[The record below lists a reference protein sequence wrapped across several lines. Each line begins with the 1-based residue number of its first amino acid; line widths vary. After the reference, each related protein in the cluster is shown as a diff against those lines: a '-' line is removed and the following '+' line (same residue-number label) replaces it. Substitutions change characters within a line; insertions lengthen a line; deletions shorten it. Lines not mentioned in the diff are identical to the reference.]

1 MRKSNY
7 TNMDLFNDLGER
19 IQKAWSAVDHDEEK
33 FPAIAAEFLR
43 GEDLPS
49 KISPWE
55 ILEWGLKQ
63 TELPRQKDVN
73 ANFGEPPITLYTA
86 PKFFIDIYFWFEGT
100 TSVHQHSF
108 CGAFQVLH
116 GSSIHSWY
124 DFEPE
129 IEVNKFLRMGSMQLK
144 VCELLEVGAVQ
155 EIWGGR
161 RYVHSLFHLDSPSA
175 TICVRTEKSPL
186 ELPQYN
192 YHKPGLAIDPFY
204 EEETIK
210 KKQQIVAAMLR
221 AKQPNFDEC
230 VSELIANG
238 DFQSTYQIL
247 NMLRH
252 SMNPN
257 HIDQMFGTG
266 SVKER
271 FESFMHTAKSR
282 HGEKIDRVQDVF
294 KYSDRIN
301 EIVRRRNFV
310 TDPEQRFFLALLLN
324 VEGSDR
330 VYSLIK
336 QRFPDA
342 EPREK
347 VLDWVFDLSQTRI
360 AGTEKQNALG
370 IEPFDDLD
378 LTIFEHLLDGKT
390 TDEAAEIVR
399 AEYPAE
405 KLNKAECPLAE
416 RVSKVRDA
424 VIFTALFE

>member
-1 MRKSNY
+1 ME
-7 TNMDLFNDLGER
+7 LFYDLGER
-19 IQKAWSAVDHDEEK
+19 IQKAWNAVDNDEEK

-43 GEDLPS
+43 AEDLTS

-73 ANFGEPPITLYTA
+73 ANFGEPPVTLYTA

-129 IEVNKFLRMGSMQLK
+129 IDVNKFVRLGRMHLK
-144 VCELLEVGAVQ
+144 VCELLETGAVQ

-192 YHKPGLAIDPFY
+192 YHKPSLAIDPFY

-210 KKQQIVAAMLR
+210 KKQQIVTAMMR
-221 AKQPNFDEC
+221 AKRSNVDEC
-230 VSELIANG
+230 VTELIAG
-238 DFQSTYQIL
+238 SDFQSTYQIL

-252 SMNPN
+252 SMNSN
-257 HIDQMFGTG
+257 QIDQLFGTG

-271 FESFMHTAKSR
+271 FESFMQTARQR
-282 HGEKIDRVQDVF
+282 HGEKLDRLEDVF
-294 KYSDRIN
+294 RYSDRIN

-310 TDPEQRFFLALLLN
+310 TNLEQRFFLALLLN
-324 VEGSDR
+324 VEGRDR

-378 LTIFEHLLDGKT
+378 LTVFEHLLDGKT
-390 TDEAAEIVR
+390 VNEAADAVR
-399 AEYPAE
+399 NEYAAE
-405 KLNKAECPLAE
+405 KLNETENPLVE
-416 RVSKVRDA
+416 RVLKVREA
-424 VIFTALFE
+424 VIFAGLFE

>member
-1 MRKSNY
+1 MQ
-7 TNMDLFNDLGER
+7 LFYDLGER
-19 IQKAWSAVDHDEEK
+19 IQKAWSAVDNDEEK

-43 GEDLPS
+43 AEGLPA

-63 TELPRQKDVN
+63 TEFPRQKDVT

-86 PKFFIDIYFWFEGT
+86 PKFYIDVYFWFEGT

-124 DFEPE
+124 DFEPQ
-129 IEVNKFLRMGSMQLK
+129 IDVNKFVRIGSMNLK
-144 VCELLEVGAVQ
+144 VCELLEIGAVQ

-161 RYVHSLFHLDSPSA
+161 RYVHSLFHLDSPSV
-175 TICVRTEKSPL
+175 TICIRTEKSPL
-186 ELPQYN
+186 ELPQFN
-192 YHKPGLAIDPFY
+192 YLKPNLAIDPFY
-204 EEETIK
+204 DEETIK
-210 KKQQIVAAMLR
+210 KKQQIVGAMLR
-221 AKQPNFDEC
+221 AKRPNVDEC
-230 VSELIANG
+230 VSELIANS
-238 DFQSTYQIL
+238 DFQSAYQIL

-252 SMNPN
+252 VLFSNQ
-257 HIDQMFGTG
+257 IDQLFGTG
-266 SVKER
+266 SAKER
-271 FESFMHTAKSR
+271 FADFIETAKRR
-282 HGEKIDRVQDVF
+282 HGEKIDRIEEVF
-294 KYSDRIN
+294 NYSDRIN
-301 EIVRRRNFV
+301 EIVRRRGFV

-324 VEGSDR
+324 VDGRDR
-330 VYSLIK
+330 VYSLIR

-370 IEPFDDLD
+370 IEPFDDVD

-390 TDEAAEIVR
+390 SDEAAETVR
-399 AEYPAE
+399 SEYAAE
-405 KLNKAECPLAE
+405 KLNESENPLAG
-416 RVSKVRDA
+416 RVAKVRDA
-424 VIFTALFE
+424 VIFGGLFE

>member
-1 MRKSNY
+1 MER
-7 TNMDLFNDLGER
+7 FHDLGER

-43 GEDLPS
+43 NEDLPA
-49 KISPWE
+49 KVTPWE

-100 TSVHQHSF
+100 TSIHQHSF

-124 DFEPE
+124 DFEGDL
-129 IEVNKFLRMGSMQLK
+129 EVNKFVRMGSMQLR
-144 VCELLEVGAVQ
+144 VCELLESGAVQ

-175 TICVRTEKSPL
+175 TICVRTERSPL

-192 YHKPGLAIDPFY
+192 YHKPSLAIDPFY

-210 KKQQIVAAMLR
+210 KKMQIISAMLR
-221 AKQPNFDEC
+221 AKRQNVDDC
-230 VSELIANG
+230 VADLIANS
-238 DFQSTYQIL
+238 DFQSTYQVL

-252 SMNPN
+252 SLHTNQ
-257 HIDQMFGTG
+257 IDLMFGTG
-266 SVKER
+266 SGKER
-271 FESFMHTAKSR
+271 FEKFLLAAKER
-282 HGEKIDRVQDVF
+282 HGEKIDRLKDVF

-301 EIVRRRNFV
+301 EIVRRRSFV
-310 TDPEQRFFLALLLN
+310 TDAAQRFFLALLLN
-324 VEGSDR
+324 VEGRDR
-330 VYSLIK
+330 IYSLIK
-336 QRFPDA
+336 QRFADA

-360 AGTEKQNALG
+360 AGSEKQNALG

-378 LTIFEHLLDGKT
+378 LTIFEHLLDGKSAAAT
-390 TDEAAEIVR
+390 EEAMRTD
-399 AEYPAE
+399 YPAE
-405 KLNKAECPLAE
+405 KLDGMEDGLEA
-416 RVSKVRDA
+416 RISRVRDA
-424 VIFTALFE
+424 VIFSALFM